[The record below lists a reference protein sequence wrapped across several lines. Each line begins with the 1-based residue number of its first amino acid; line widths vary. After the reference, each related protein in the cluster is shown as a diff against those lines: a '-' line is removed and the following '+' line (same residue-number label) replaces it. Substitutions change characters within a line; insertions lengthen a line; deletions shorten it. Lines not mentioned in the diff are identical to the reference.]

1 MKRIAALLL
10 CLVLSARVAAMES
23 FVARD
28 IRVQGLQRISP
39 GTVFNYLPIKVGDT
53 VDDQSAQDAIRALF
67 KTGFFSDVRL
77 ERDGNVLIVRVTE
90 RPSIDSIKI
99 KGTHV
104 IEEDTLKKSLKEI
117 GLVEGRVFNSS
128 VLDRLEQ
135 ELKQQYFNRGYYAI
149 KVKPTIKT
157 LLRNRVA
164 IKIDVDEGPVA
175 KIRAI
180 DIVGNH
186 VFSDTTLRKQFTL
199 STPTLFSFI
208 SKNDQYSKQKL
219 AGDLETLQSFYQ
231 NRGYL
236 QFNIESTQVSITP
249 DKTGIYITINVHEGK
264 RYTVSRYSLTG
275 KLILPEAQLRKLIDI
290 KPGDVFSRQK
300 VTEATK
306 AISDRLG
313 DEGYAFAQVNVLP
326 DIDKARRKV
335 AFTFYVDPGQRV
347 YVRRINFFGNNVTR
361 DEVLRREMRQFEGSW
376 YSAEKIRRSVE
387 RLRRLGFF
395 EDVTVDTPRV
405 PGRPDQVD
413 VNITVKEM
421 STGTLMAGI
430 GYSGAYGILLNGSVS
445 FRNLF
450 GTGKELSA
458 GIDTSRATQYLNL
471 NYVNPYYTKDGISR
485 GFNVFSQRTNAAYAH
500 LAAYNSKTAGAGVF
514 YGIPISEERTINAGL
529 AYERIALSIDPTVSS
544 RTAQDFVSQYGAD
557 NNAIKGTLG
566 WTYDSLDSPLFPTRG
581 WLHRVS
587 AEVGLPGGSL
597 EYYRLTYLSGYY
609 YPLSNRTTLKLR
621 GEADYGSGYG
631 RLKALPFF
639 KNFYAGGSTTV
650 RGYRVYSLGPK
661 DALYTD
667 QPIGGNKR
675 VLASA
680 EVLFPMPG
688 ASDSKS
694 MRLSVFTDAGMVYG
708 PGQGVD
714 LKQMR
719 YSAGVAFNWFSPI
732 GPLVLSY
739 GQPLNAQQGDRVER
753 LQFSMGTMFQ

>member
-23 FVARD
+23 FVAND

-77 ERDGNVLIVRVTE
+77 ERDGDVLIVRVTE

-117 GLVEGRVFNSS
+117 GLVEGRVFNNS

-135 ELKQQYFNRGYYAI
+135 DLKQQYFNRGYYAV
-149 KVKPTIKT
+149 KVKPTVKT
-157 LLRNRVA
+157 LPRNRVA
-164 IKIDVDEGPVA
+164 IEIDVDEGPVA

-208 SKNDQYSKQKL
+208 SKNDQYSRQKL
-219 AGDLETLQSFYQ
+219 TGDLETLRSFYL

-236 QFNIESTQVSITP
+236 EFDIESTQVSITP

-275 KLILPEAQLRKLIDI
+275 KLILPEATLRKLIDI

-300 VTEATK
+300 VTEAIK

-326 DIDKARRKV
+326 DTDKAHQKV
-335 AFTFYVDPGQRV
+335 AFTFYVDPGSRV

-430 GYSGAYGILLNGSVS
+430 GYSDAEGILLNGSVS

-458 GIDTSRATQYLNL
+458 AIDTSRATQNINI

-485 GFNVFSQRTNAAYAH
+485 GFNVFSQRIDAANAN

-514 YGIPISEERTINAGL
+514 YGIPISEERTINVGL

-544 RTAQDFVSQYGAD
+544 QTAQDFVSQYGAD

-566 WTYDSLDSPLFPTRG
+566 WTYDSLDSPLFPTHG

-609 YPLSNRTTLKLR
+609 YPLSKRTTLKLR
-621 GEADYGSGYG
+621 GEADYGNGYG
-631 RLKALPFF
+631 RLKVLPFF

-650 RGYRVYSLGPK
+650 RGYRANSLGPQ
-661 DALYTD
+661 DPLYTD

-694 MRLSVFTDAGMVYG
+694 MRLSVFSDAGMVYG

-739 GQPLNAQQGDRVER
+739 GQPLNAKAGDRVER
-753 LQFSMGTMFQ
+753 LQFSIGTLFQ